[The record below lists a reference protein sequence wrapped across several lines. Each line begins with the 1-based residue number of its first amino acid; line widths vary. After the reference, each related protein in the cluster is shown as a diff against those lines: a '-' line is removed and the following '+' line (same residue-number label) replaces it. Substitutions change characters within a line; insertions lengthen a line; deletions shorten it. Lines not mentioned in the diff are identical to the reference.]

1 MDQKD
6 LKKINLVLSSSLT
19 LTLEATI
26 NLISSTSYRQ
36 ILSPVAILVSFF
48 LGFVITHRIKCYS
61 CNLMIKNNNEEISQS
76 ANPLKKAELQK
87 ENSRLKKTKSKLEL
101 F

>member
-19 LTLEATI
+19 LTLEAGI
-26 NLISSTSYRQ
+26 NIISNTSYRQ
-36 ILSPVAILVSFF
+36 VLNPIAILVSFF
-48 LGFVITHRIKCYS
+48 LGFVVTHQIKCYS
-61 CNLMIKNNNEEISQS
+61 CNLLIKNNNEEISQ
-76 ANPLKKAELQK
+76 ATNPAKIIELQK